1 MENTQQPTQVNI
13 QVEFTIM
20 QFKLQLLALAKDIV
34 KEGQTT
40 ENVFDTYLDLREE
53 VLGMPNPN
61 NPNNQ
66 KENGTKD

>member
-1 MENTQQPTQVNI
+1 MDNTQQPTQVNI

-61 NPNNQ
+61 NQ
-66 KENGTKD
+66 KENGTKN